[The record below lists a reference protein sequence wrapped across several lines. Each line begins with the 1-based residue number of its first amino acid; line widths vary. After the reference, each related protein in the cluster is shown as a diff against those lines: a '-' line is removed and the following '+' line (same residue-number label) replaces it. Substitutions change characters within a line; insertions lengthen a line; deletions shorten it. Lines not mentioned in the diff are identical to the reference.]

1 MFTHIVL
8 YALYNTHTHFLQLF
22 VMLSFVNDDI
32 SDVICVSSVYQSHRQ
47 RSHQSHPVLGTLSY
61 LVKSSSNYIT
71 NQYGYFT
78 NIIPEHKHPHPLIHS
93 CYIKQNEK
101 QALKEA
107 EDEAFR
113 RKMDKVLEYMES
125 NPLFNATTGRAGM
138 EEEKMDPIPQATT
151 ESIPYTLKS
160 PKIDA
165 IKFSKSFS

>member
-1 MFTHIVL
+1 M
-8 YALYNTHTHFLQLF
+8 
-22 VMLSFVNDDI
+22 
-32 SDVICVSSVYQSHRQ
+32 
-47 RSHQSHPVLGTLSY
+47 
-61 LVKSSSNYIT
+61 
-71 NQYGYFT
+71 
-78 NIIPEHKHPHPLIHS
+78 IHS

-113 RKMDKVLEYMES
+113 RKMDKVLEYMEA
-125 NPLFNATTGRAGM
+125 NPLFNATTPGGTAGM
-138 EEEKMDPIPQATT
+138 EEEKMDLIPQATT